1 MFTGLIE
8 ELGEISALRRSGC
21 TMRLEVAADGV
32 FDDLEIGNSI
42 SIDGVCQTVV
52 SLNGKRFTVEA
63 VEETLRRTTFVELQR
78 GDLVNL
84 ERPLK
89 ASGRLGGHMVQGHV
103 DGVGTIKRL
112 EVLKGSWI
120 LHVEPPPPLRLYIAP
135 KGAIAVDGIHVNM
148 VSHGHGQGYADLHII
163 LPEVVEK
170 VEVKKGPYFA
180 EFGNL
185 ATAGALAYHTRDH
198 LQGNTIALEGG
209 SFSTAKYTM
218 LYQIPL
224 ALSLIHI

>member
-8 ELGEISALRRSGC
+8 ELGEISALRRSGGI
-21 TMRLEVAADGV
+21 MRLEVVADGV

-63 VEETLRRTTFVELQR
+63 VEETLRRTTFAELQR

-120 LHVEPPPPLRLYIAP
+120 LHVQPPPPLGLYIAP
-135 KGAIAVDGIHVNM
+135 KGSIAVDGISLTVVDIGNQGFTISLIPHTFGHTNIQRKKPGDRVN
-148 VSHGHGQGYADLHII
+148 I
-163 LPEVVEK
+163 EVDVVARYLERLLA
-170 VEVKKGPYFA
+170 KK
-180 EFGNL
+180 NV
-185 ATAGALAYHTRDH
+185 GALNFDKLKRMGYDA
-198 LQGNTIALEGG
+198 
-209 SFSTAKYTM
+209 
-218 LYQIPL
+218 
-224 ALSLIHI
+224 